1 MHYRRSPRYPAV
13 SLTVAINGAHL
24 LWTKD
29 KRTTVQGEALAKAL
43 GYKGHSG
50 PARTLIGAMRQYG
63 LLEKQGRGLRLSDRA
78 ILLITSPEG
87 SEEQTAAIREAAL
100 APDLFRDLYATH
112 RGEPVEAIKS
122 YLKQRRGFTE
132 PGAELAATAYR
143 DTLSLVALTGPGP
156 RPGDS
161 AAADQGPVF
170 SPANEREHGVTSSAA
185 PTGIGQKWND
195 SLLNQT
201 LVVSIPRNFSVDVS
215 VHGDRIG
222 KEDLPRIKNQL
233 DRWIE
238 GLEDAFE

>member
-1 MHYRRSPRYPAV
+1 MGYRRSPRYPAV
-13 SLTVAINGAHL
+13 SLSVAINGAHL

-29 KRTTVQGEALAKAL
+29 KRSSLQGEALAKAL

-63 LLEKQGRGLRLSDRA
+63 LLEKRGRGQRLSDRA
-78 ILLITSPEG
+78 ILIIGSPEG

-100 APDLFRDLYATH
+100 TPDLFRDLFATH
-112 RGEPVEAIKS
+112 PGEPEAAIRS
-122 YLKQRRGFTE
+122 YLTLRRGFTE
-132 PGAELAATAYR
+132 PGAALAVRAYL
-143 DTLSLVALTGPGP
+143 DTLSFAALTGPSP
-156 RPGDS
+156 RSGNS
-161 AAADQGPVF
+161 AAADEGGPAR
-170 SPANEREHGVTSSAA
+170 SPANEREHGIA
-185 PTGIGQKWND
+185 PGTQKWND

-201 LVVSIPRNFSVDVS
+201 LLVSIPRNFSVDVS

-222 KEDLPRIKNQL
+222 KEDLARIKNQL